1 MSSFNI
7 RFIVITNVVISY
19 IFLFEKKIPG
29 IKTSG
34 VSLKKAG
41 KAFEKEKFRKHSF
54 VHFVHY
60 IYMDFKQN

>member
-29 IKTSG
+29 IKQNFWG
-34 VSLKKAG
+34 FFKKG
-41 KAFEKEKFRKHSF
+41 SKSF
-54 VHFVHY
+54 
-60 IYMDFKQN
+60 